1 MRTSKAVST
10 ISYNSIEFLERR
22 LKELTEKHIISNYMF
37 IKHYA
42 EKDETKNHIHLYMQP
57 NKLID
62 TMDLQDYF
70 IELDFNNPNK
80 PLKCIDFR
88 LSSIDDWI
96 LYSMHYKPYLLSK
109 MEVREFSYN
118 REDFY
123 YYDVDMFERD
133 YLHAFKGSNFA
144 HSQQILD
151 VLFDSNNNPLDLIG
165 CGAVPLNL
173 APSLVA
179 LQNLKKY
186 GYRKEN
192 ENYEERH

>member
-1 MRTSKAVST
+1 MRTSKSIST
-10 ISYNSIEFLERR
+10 ISYNSIDFLERR
-22 LKELTEKHIISNYMF
+22 LKELIEKHIISNYMF

-57 NKLID
+57 NKLLD

-70 IELDFNNPNK
+70 IELDFNNPGK
-80 PLKCIDFR
+80 LLKCIDFR
-88 LSSIDDWI
+88 ISSIDDWI

-109 MEVREFSYN
+109 LEVREFAYN
-118 REDFY
+118 KDDFY
-123 YYDVDMFERD
+123 YYDIDMFERD
-133 YLHAFKGSNFA
+133 YLHALKGSNFA

-151 VLFDSNNNPLDLIG
+151 ILFDSNNSPLDLIG

-186 GYRKEN
+186 GYRKDN
-192 ENYEERH
+192 NYDKEC

>member
-1 MRTSKAVST
+1 MRTSKAIST
-10 ISYNSIEFLERR
+10 ISYNSIDFLERR
-22 LKELTEKHIISNYMF
+22 LKELVDKHIISNYMF

-42 EKDETKNHIHLYMQP
+42 EKDETKNHIHLFMQP

-70 IELDFNNPNK
+70 IELDFNNPSK

-96 LYSMHYKPYLLSK
+96 LYTMHYKPYLLSK
-109 MEVREFSYN
+109 LEVRDFAYN
-118 REDFY
+118 KDDFFY
-123 YYDVDMFERD
+123 YDDDMFERD
-133 YLHAFKGSNFA
+133 FLHAFKGSNFA
-144 HSQQILD
+144 HRQQILD

-186 GYRKEN
+186 GYRKDNNYDN
-192 ENYEERH
+192 E